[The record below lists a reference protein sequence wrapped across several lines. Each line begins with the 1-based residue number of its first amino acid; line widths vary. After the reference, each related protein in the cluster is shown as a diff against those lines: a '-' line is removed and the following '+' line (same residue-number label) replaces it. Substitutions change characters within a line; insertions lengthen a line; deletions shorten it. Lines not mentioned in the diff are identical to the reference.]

1 MAEKKKQLNSAISD
15 LLKQL
20 RDEKTDL
27 TPEEIM
33 DAIRA
38 LTRAHKEA
46 VKHEEEIERMR
57 EEEARLKLQKAL
69 EDLDNRI
76 AEEYEKV
83 YWHGLWRRKQR

>member
-1 MAEKKKQLNSAISD
+1 MTEKKKELNSAISE

-20 RDEKTDL
+20 KDEKADL

-46 VKHEEEIERMR
+46 VKHEE
-57 EEEARLKLQKAL
+57 
-69 EDLDNRI
+69 
-76 AEEYEKV
+76 
-83 YWHGLWRRKQR
+83 